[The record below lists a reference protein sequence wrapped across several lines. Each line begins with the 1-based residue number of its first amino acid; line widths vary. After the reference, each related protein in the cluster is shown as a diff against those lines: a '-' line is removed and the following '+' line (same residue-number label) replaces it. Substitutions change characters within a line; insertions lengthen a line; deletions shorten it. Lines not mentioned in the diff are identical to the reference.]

1 MSVKVYVE
9 GGGKGKALKAACRKG
24 FRKLIEKLGLA
35 GTMPGIVACG
45 SRNDAYDRFQTA
57 LTDGKD
63 IVFLL
68 VDAEGSVAAP
78 AAAAKPWQY
87 LKDRDNW
94 NRPENATDDQCHLM
108 VQLMESWFIAD
119 AEALESYFGQG
130 FRKRALPNGL
140 NVESVPKQEV
150 MKGLEQATRA
160 QNCQDYKK
168 GKHSFEILALLDPAK
183 VRKQSPYADRFF
195 EELQRISQR

>member
-1 MSVKVYVE
+1 
-9 GGGKGKALKAACRKG
+9 
-24 FRKLIEKLGLA
+24 
-35 GTMPGIVACG
+35 MPRIVACG
-45 SRNDAYDRFQTA
+45 SRNDAFDDFKTA
-57 LTDGKD
+57 VATGQSAL
-63 IVFLL
+63 LL
-68 VDAEGSVAAP
+68 VDAEGPVTASG
-78 AAAAKPWQY
+78 PWQH

-94 NRPENATDDQCHLM
+94 ARPEAATEDHCHLM
-108 VQLMESWFIAD
+108 VQVMESWFIAD